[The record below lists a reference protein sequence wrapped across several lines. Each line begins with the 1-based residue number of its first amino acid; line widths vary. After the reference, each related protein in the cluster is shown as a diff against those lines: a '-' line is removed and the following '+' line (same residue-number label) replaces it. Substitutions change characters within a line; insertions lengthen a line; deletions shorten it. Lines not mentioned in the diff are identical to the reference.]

1 MQQPSWYVGLSPWVG
16 FSLGFPKNL
25 TILVVTCHPGGR
37 SNLNQPPGRSVP
49 VEAKRWGISE
59 FHKNYFTSSD
69 PHHDMLGG
77 GCQVRVVIEN
87 MMGRMENLRT
97 LISGFLGL
105 VILVRWALVTMF
117 LSWTTQTGCRIH
129 RTYVSLI
136 GSGEGRH
143 TTHLLKCVPLLSTSQ
158 TDWKQSSDVLSDI
171 SFDILSDISS
181 DIFFWHIFWHSFWH
195 IFWHSFWHL
204 SDISSGIFFWHIFWH
219 SFWHIFWHS
228 FWHLSDI
235 SFDILSDKSF
245 DTLSDISSD
254 ISFQCFLTYLLTF
267 FLTYQNQN
275 LTSTASHK
283 KPLCKLYIYLTPRS
297 KSNIHDNFVPVN
309 VIALS
314 ASDRPAKRQLSP
326 KMQNACSST
335 HTHTTCIRPP
345 RQTAVESKHAKG
357 FKVPRLHLMACANH
371 EARRLPLWFFHF
383 FCVGGSAPHI
393 ICLPLVHSIL
403 PKRGR
408 STKDCSALLQLLLAL
423 RIWNRPPF
431 ICHIPLVSLHDF
443 FHDKH
448 QIPSMCSARRLH
460 AHVHALS
467 TNRSQLVAPHMLN
480 SFGHLIGSP
489 NEDRLRTF
497 HHNLRH
503 GCQTKLTSLHKNKV
517 EPTVLAAVRRCS
529 APNKAKK
536 TRCYQQDANNKVQT
550 WILVSSDI
558 LPDISFTILSDISFH
573 ILSDISSDI
582 LSDIF
587 LTYLL
592 TFFLTYLL
600 TFFLTFLLTWFLTYL
615 LTYLSDI
622 SSDILSDISS
632 DILSDISFDI
642 LSAISSGISP
652 DILWDISFDILSGT
666 SSDMIS
672 DISSD
677 ILSDISFWH
686 SFWHIFCHSFWHIFL
701 HISWHSSWH
710 IFWHSF
716 WHIFWHYFW
725 LIFWHSSWHIF
736 WHSFWHIFWHSF
748 WHIFLTFLLTYLLTY
763 LLTFFLTYLL
773 TYLSDISSDISSDI
787 HSDISSVIL
796 FDISSDIL
804 SDISFAILSDISSGI
819 LFDITFWHISWHS
832 SSHIFWHSFWHF
844 FWHSFWHFFW
854 HICCHSFWHIFCHS
868 FWQIFWH
875 NTWGPARHTEL
886 TGSRLGSTTPHWTR
900 NIAVGV
906 QHATLNS

>member
-1 MQQPSWYVGLSPWVG
+1 MNQGMQWHRIEIFVGGW
-16 FSLGFPKNL
+16 L
-25 TILVVTCHPGGR
+25 TTKTI
-37 SNLNQPPGRSVP
+37 
-49 VEAKRWGISE
+49 
-59 FHKNYFTSSD
+59 KNYFTSSD

-129 RTYVSLI
+129 RTCVTLI

-143 TTHLLKCVPLLSTSQ
+143 TTHLLKCLLLLSTSQ
-158 TDWKQSSDVLSDI
+158 TDWKQSSDILSDI

-181 DIFFWHIFWHSFWH
+181 DIS
-195 IFWHSFWHL
+195 
-204 SDISSGIFFWHIFWH
+204 SDI
-219 SFWHIFWHS
+219 
-228 FWHLSDI
+228 
-235 SFDILSDKSF
+235 
-245 DTLSDISSD
+245 LSDISSD
-254 ISFQCFLTYLLTF
+254 ILSDIFLTYLLTLFLTNLLTLFLTYLLTFFLTYLSTCFLTYLLTF

-275 LTSTASHK
+275 LTSTASQK
-283 KPLCKLYIYLTPRS
+283 KPLCKLYIYLAPRS
-297 KSNIHDNFVPVN
+297 KSNIHDNFAPVN

-345 RQTAVESKHAKG
+345 RQTAVESKNAKE
-357 FKVPRLHLMACANH
+357 FEVPQLHLMARANH
-371 EARRLPLWFFHF
+371 EVRCSPLRCLRR
-383 FCVGGSAPHI
+383 FCIGGPAPHVV
-393 ICLPLVHSIL
+393 CLPFMHSIL

-467 TNRSQLVAPHMLN
+467 TNKSQLVAPDMLN
-480 SFGHLIGSP
+480 SFGNLIGSP
-489 NEDRLRTF
+489 NEDCLRTF

-503 GCQTKLTSLHKNKV
+503 GFQTKLTSLHKNKV
-517 EPTVLAAVRRCS
+517 EPTVLAAVCQI
-529 APNKAKK
+529 KQK
-536 TRCYQQDANNKVQT
+536 TRCHPQDSVGANMN
-550 WILVSSDI
+550 SCY
-558 LPDISFTILSDISFH
+558 PDLTFC
-573 ILSDISSDI
+573 
-582 LSDIF
+582 

-600 TFFLTFLLTWFLTYL
+600 TFFLTSFWRIFCHSFWQIFWHYFWHIFWHIFLTFFLTYL
-615 LTYLSDI
+615 LTFFFWHIFWHSFSDISFDILFLTYLLTFFLLYLLGYLPTFFGTYILTFFLAYLLTFFLTYLLTFFVTYLLTFFLTYHLTFFLTYLSDISSDLSSDILSDI

-632 DILSDISFDI
+632 DILSDIFLTYLLSF
-642 LSAISSGISP
+642 
-652 DILWDISFDILSGT
+652 
-666 SSDMIS
+666 
-672 DISSD
+672 
-677 ILSDISFWH
+677 
-686 SFWHIFCHSFWHIFL
+686 FL
-701 HISWHSSWH
+701 T
-710 IFWHSF
+710 
-716 WHIFWHYFW
+716 Y
-725 LIFWHSSWHIF
+725 
-736 WHSFWHIFWHSF
+736 
-748 WHIFLTFLLTYLLTY
+748 FLTFFLTYLLTFFLTY
-763 LLTFFLTYLL
+763 LLTFFLTYHLTFFLTYLL
-773 TYLSDISSDISSDI
+773 TYLSDISSDIS
-787 HSDISSVIL
+787 
-796 FDISSDIL
+796 FDIL
-804 SDISFAILSDISSGI
+804 SDISFWHLSDISFDVLSDISS
-819 LFDITFWHISWHS
+819 DI
-832 SSHIFWHSFWHF
+832 
-844 FWHSFWHFFW
+844 SFWHFFW
-854 HICCHSFWHIFCHS
+854 HIFWHSFWHIFCHS

-886 TGSRLGSTTPHWTR
+886 SGSRLGSSTPHWTQRIPVAIGVQHATLNTQYRGWGPARHTELAISRLGSSTPHSTR

-906 QHATLNS
+906 QHATLNSQYRGWGPARHTELIRSRLGSSTPHWTERIPVAIGVQHATLNTEDPS